1 MNWHDPG
8 LHPAALIGAFAMGP
22 VIPLGTIKLFRD
34 YSQPAGS

>member
-8 LHPAALIGAFAMGP
+8 LHPAALIGAFTMGP
-22 VIPLGTIKLFRD
+22 VILLGTIKLFRD